1 MLNKEQ
7 LEPGDIIISDSGIK
21 AFVRRIDEKYIKVY
35 INRERCKIPFEELS
49 SWNFANP
56 IIDNRLVDSYTFAVR
71 FKQFLKWISENFIMS
86 GPHIL
91 EEYEYMESVAKH
103 LLKYQIQTASKNTE
117 IDYLKRLE
125 LL

>member
-7 LEPGDIIISDSGIK
+7 LEPGDIIISNKGLK
-21 AFVRRIDEKYIKVY
+21 AFVRRIDKKCVKVY
-35 INRERCKIPFEELS
+35 INRERCKIPFDELVD
-49 SWNFANP
+49 WNFANP
-56 IIDNRLVDSYTFAVR
+56 IENNRLVSNYTFAVR
-71 FKQFLKWISENFIMS
+71 FKQFLEWLPKNFIMS

-91 EEYEYMESVAKH
+91 EEYEYMENVAKH
-103 LLKYQIQTASKNTE
+103 LLKYQIQTVSEKNE